1 MNSYQSKIVALC
13 LILADSVWLYSI
25 FAVVGVIISLERSP
39 LAYTACFAAY
49 ASSLYI
55 AKLSNFLNLRFSIA
69 VVLQMLL
76 GAVICYAL
84 IGVSNIPDG
93 RSFSIAW
100 VLNLDQWNY
109 ENGEVGLSIALAT
122 LMSVFMW
129 IKGGLSGS
137 NDFPL
142 EALFSTFRIGIIVM
156 AFTVTIDIF
165 HVADLSMSTLMYV
178 FFAASLSGLAIGRI
192 KLSSDIDKPNFGW
205 FKIISLLVVAVISL
219 GVVFASLSKDLLGT
233 VSSPIT
239 TLVSWIAM
247 GIVYLVAIPI
257 IYLIQ
262 FIIKVFSWILG
273 DSNLPDQPVQQQQ
286 PVEGLGNVLEG
297 LVNAPVSEDPS
308 AVMQYFE
315 YAAIFILIT
324 VLILVLGIAFRRINR
339 KQKISDTGVKSEI
352 EGSEGSM
359 SDLLD
364 IAKRLLRRR
373 DFPVKEAF
381 VIPDHLDDK
390 SKSILGSYYQLL
402 HLSSENGMDK
412 SSFTTPKEFQSFLYG
427 IFDVS
432 IVKKVTNAFARVC
445 YGGHI
450 PSAGEAEEV
459 TKLMEDLDTNKN

>member
-25 FAVVGVIISLERSP
+25 FAVVGVIVSLERSP
-39 LAYTACFAAY
+39 LAYGACFAAY

-55 AKLSNFLNLRFSIA
+55 SKMLNFLNLRFSIA
-69 VVLQMLL
+69 VGLQMLL
-76 GAVICYAL
+76 GAVICYSL
-84 IGVSNIPDG
+84 IGVSSTPDG
-93 RSFSIAW
+93 RSFSMFWA
-100 VLNLDQWNY
+100 LNFDQWNY
-109 ENGEVGLSIALAT
+109 ENGEVGLSIGLAT
-122 LMSVFMW
+122 LMSAFMW

-137 NDFPL
+137 NDFLL
-142 EALFSTFRIGIIVM
+142 EALFSAFRIGIIVM

-192 KLSSDIDKPNFGW
+192 KPSSDISKPNFGW
-205 FKIISLLVVAVISL
+205 YKIVSLMVSAVIL
-219 GVVFASLSKDLLGT
+219 VGVVFASFSKDFLGT
-233 VSSPIT
+233 VSAPIT
-239 TLVSWIAM
+239 TVIAWIAM

-257 IYLIQ
+257 IYMIQ
-262 FIIKVFSWILG
+262 FLIKIFSWIIG
-273 DSNLPDQPVQQQQ
+273 SRNLPDQPTQQQ
-286 PVEGLGNVLEG
+286 PMEGLGNVLEG
-297 LVNAPVSEDPS
+297 LANAPGSKEPS

-324 VLILVLGIAFRRINR
+324 SLVLVLGIAFRRINR
-339 KQKISDTGVKSEI
+339 PQKISDPGIKSEI

-364 IAKRLLRRR
+364 IAKRLLRIRGTAE
-373 DFPVKEAF
+373 KEDF

-402 HLSSENGMDK
+402 HLSAKNGVDK
-412 SSFTTPKEFQSFLYG
+412 SSFITPKEFQPFLCR
-427 IFDVS
+427 IFDVA

-445 YGGHI
+445 YGGQI
-450 PSAGEAEEV
+450 PSVVEVEEV
-459 TKLMEDLDTNKN
+459 TKLMEDLDTNRN

>member
-13 LILADSVWLYSI
+13 LILSDSVWLYSI
-25 FAVVGVIISLERSP
+25 FAVIGVIISLERSP
-39 LAYTACFAAY
+39 LAYGACFTAY

-55 AKLSNFLNLRFSIA
+55 TKLLNLLNLRFSIA
-69 VVLQMLL
+69 VVLQMLS
-76 GAVICYAL
+76 GAVICYSL
-84 IGVSNIPDG
+84 IGLSNIPDEQG
-93 RSFSIAW
+93 FSMSW
-100 VLNLDQWNY
+100 GLNLDQWNY
-109 ENGEVGLSIALAT
+109 ENGEIGLSIALAT
-122 LMSVFMW
+122 LMSAFMW

-137 NDFPL
+137 NDFLL
-142 EALFSTFRIGIIVM
+142 EALFSTFKIGIIVM

-165 HVADLSMSTLMYV
+165 HVADLSMSTLMYF

-192 KLSSDIDKPNFGW
+192 KPSSDIDKPNFGW
-205 FKIISLLVVAVISL
+205 LRIISLLVVAVISV

-239 TLVSWIAM
+239 TLISWIAM

-262 FIIKVFSWILG
+262 FMVKVFSWVLG
-273 DSNLPDQPVQQQQ
+273 DSNLPDQPAQQQQ
-286 PVEGLGNVLEG
+286 PLGLGNVLEG
-297 LVNAPVSEDPS
+297 LANAPVSEEPS
-308 AVMQYFE
+308 VVMQYFE

-324 VLILVLGIAFRRINR
+324 ILILVLGIAFRRINR
-339 KQKISDTGVKSEI
+339 QQKISEAGIKSEI

-373 DFPVKEAF
+373 DSRVKKDF
-381 VIPDHLDDK
+381 VIPEHLDDN

-402 HLSSENGMDK
+402 YLSSKNGMDK
-412 SSFTTPKEFQSFLYG
+412 SSFTTPKEFQPFLYG
-427 IFDVS
+427 IFDVG
-432 IVKKVTNAFARVC
+432 IVKKITNAFARVC
-445 YGGHI
+445 YGGQI
-450 PSAGEAEEV
+450 PSAGEAAEV